1 LRADRRTAPIPVVFC
16 MARGEGR
23 EHQRL
28 RALGA
33 AGVIAKPFDAMRLAA
48 EVRRIVAVEGVL
60 SPVRECFL
68 QRLEADAGVLSA
80 RRQRW
85 TQRHSK
91 TTLTRIREIAH
102 SLADAGGIYGSPAS
116 PAHPRRSRTPPK
128 IIWPDGPRRSK
139 SSAPSTDCSIASR
152 RTRVPIL
159 KFPSACCTPSW
170 ELQARRRRFIS
181 VIGFDRVGNLLPPG
195 DRSCSTSASNTARR
209 RSTPRGSIS

>member
-102 SLADAGGIYGSPAS
+102 SLADAGGIYGFAGITCAS
-116 PAHPRRSRTPPK
+116 AGLSDAAEDNLAGRAPPVEVERALNRLLDRIAAH
-128 IIWPDGPRRSK
+128 
-139 SSAPSTDCSIASR
+139 
-152 RTRVPIL
+152 
-159 KFPSACCTPSW
+159 
-170 ELQARRRRFIS
+170 
-181 VIGFDRVGNLLPPG
+181 
-195 DRSCSTSASNTARR
+195 
-209 RSTPRGSIS
+209 